1 MCEYSF
7 KVMSPW
13 HDQLRVWIPF
23 SFLSFLLISMGFRAG
38 YPVQS
43 VGLEVYLILLA
54 LFGSLTAGLF
64 CLQVNGETIHVRTP
78 FGKRYEM
85 KCEDISRVVCTKRD
99 TIKYGPQFYLTVSTR
114 QRQFTLHWQMTGFDT
129 MAGYILAQLE
139 KGKIKQTAV
148 SKSCA
153 EQLQKYQ
160 DGSFKRKKKTVGR
173 PR

>member
-1 MCEYSF
+1 
-7 KVMSPW
+7 
-13 HDQLRVWIPF
+13 
-23 SFLSFLLISMGFRAG
+23 MGFRAG

-43 VGLEVYLILLA
+43 VGLEVYLFLLA
-54 LFGSLTAGLF
+54 LFGSLTAELF

-99 TIKYGPQFYLTVSTR
+99 TIKYGPQFRITVATQ
-114 QRQFTLHWQMTGFDT
+114 QRKFTLNSDMAGFDT

-139 KGKIKQTAV
+139 KGKIRYTAV

-153 EQLQKYQ
+153 EQLQKFQ
-160 DGSFKRKKKTVGR
+160 DGSFKRKKKKEGN
-173 PR
+173 

>member
-7 KVMSPW
+7 KVVTPW
-13 HDQLRVWIPF
+13 YQHLMVWIPF
-23 SFLSFLLISMGFRAG
+23 SMFAFLLISMGFRAG

-43 VGLEVYLILLA
+43 VGMVVVLFLLA

-85 KCEDISRVVCTKRD
+85 KCEDISRVACTKRD
-99 TIKYGPQFYLTVSTR
+99 SVKYGPLFYLTVAAQ
-114 QRQFTLHWQMTGFDT
+114 QREFTLDWQMTGFDT

-139 KGKIKQTAV
+139 KGKIRQTAV

-153 EQLQKYQ
+153 EQLKKYR
-160 DGSFKRKKKTVGR
+160 DGSFKRKKKTVGK